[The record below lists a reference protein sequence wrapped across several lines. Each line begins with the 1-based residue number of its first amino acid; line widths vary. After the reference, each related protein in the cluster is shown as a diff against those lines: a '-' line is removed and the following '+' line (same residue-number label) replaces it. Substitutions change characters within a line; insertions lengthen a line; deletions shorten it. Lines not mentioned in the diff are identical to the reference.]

1 MDELTI
7 SISVNKKWNE
17 NYQTATKEAKNLF
30 TNWDETKASGF
41 VLGKGIGSVGQSYFQ
56 GDGKKKVIEWLR
68 NNNIIKKMLLNTSA
82 TILEQKETYK
92 SFQEGVIKA
101 GGRNCWMAVHAM
113 VAALQPNILCNVL
126 SEDKLDKLFNLLQEV
141 SSEEHEESRSKITKE
156 SENSITLTFEKNVSW
171 ESLKKEWEESLKH
184 KKDNLSWY
192 YKSAAILKY
201 FKGCVDNQQKWNPDI
216 PWQVLMSLTG
226 DERIKTIAKRLE
238 LQKNIILTG
247 APGTGKTYLA
257 KQIAKRLIFG
267 NTNVNNN
274 LKESGQYEF
283 VQFHPSYDYTDFVEG
298 LRPDESGNSF
308 KRMDG
313 IFKAFCANAAIAEKE
328 DNEKVGKKDLEEK
341 KKRKFVFVIDEINRG
356 EISKIFGELFFSI
369 DPGYRGEFDKDR
381 NDNKV
386 KTQYQNLIPS
396 KIDKNGKEEENT
408 YPFKD
413 GFYVPNN
420 VFVIGTMNDI
430 DRSVESMDFAFRR
443 RFAFFEITAEDSESI
458 INNSNINEEKKQ
470 ELINKMESLNKAIVD
485 PNKGGLTSAY
495 QIGGA
500 YFKRIEK
507 VSYSYDRLWSEYLE
521 GTLMEYFRG
530 NPQQQGIL
538 KKLKEAFDCKGQ
550 E

>member
-68 NNNIIKKMLLNTSA
+68 NNNIIKKMLENTSA

-126 SEDKLDKLFNLLQEV
+126 SEDKLDNLFNLLQEV
-141 SSEEHEESRSKITKE
+141 SSEEQEESRSTITKE
-156 SENSITLTFEKNVSW
+156 SENSITLNFKNDDDSPWV
-171 ESLKKEWEESLKH
+171 SLKKEWNESLEQ

-192 YKSAAILKY
+192 FKSAAIHKY
-201 FKGCVDNQQKWNPDI
+201 FKNCLGKGNKPDT
-216 PWQVLMSLTG
+216 PWQVLMALTG
-226 DERIKTIAKRLE
+226 NERIKTIEKRLE
-238 LQKNIILTG
+238 KQNNIILTG
-247 APGTGKTYLA
+247 APGTGKTFLA
-257 KQIAKRLIFG
+257 QKVANSMAKE
-267 NTNVNNN
+267 
-274 LKESGQYEF
+274 KERIDF
-283 VQFHPSYDYTDFVEG
+283 VQFHPSYDYSDFVEG
-298 LRPDESGNSF
+298 LRPIMNGKDIAF

-313 IFKAFCANAAIAEKE
+313 KFKAFCTKAA
-328 DNEKVGKKDLEEK
+328 KDK
-341 KKRKFVFVIDEINRG
+341 DVNHKYVFIIDEINRG
-356 EISKIFGELFFSI
+356 EISKIFGELFFAI
-369 DPGYRGEFDKDR
+369 DPDYRDGGPEEKKTF
-381 NDNKV
+381 V
-386 KTQYQNLIPS
+386 KTQYHQIIEQKMDDES
-396 KIDKNGKEEENT
+396 IAQD

-413 GFYVPNN
+413 GFYVPKN
-420 VFVIGTMNDI
+420 VFIIGTMNDI
-430 DRSVESMDFAFRR
+430 DRSVDSMDFAFRR

-458 INNSNINEEKKQ
+458 INNCNIDDGIKQ
-470 ELINKMESLNKAIVD
+470 VLINKMESLNKAIVD
-485 PNKGGLTSAY
+485 PKKGGLTPAY

-500 YFKRIEK
+500 YFKRIKK
-507 VSYSYDRLWSEYLE
+507 VGNSYDRLWSEYLE

-530 NPQQQGIL
+530 NPQLQEIL
-538 KKLKEAFDCKGQ
+538 NKLKEAFDCKGQ